1 MSKENINPQTVDLSS
16 LTVRDRETGFSLA
29 ELKQVVYRR
38 WKPALA
44 VGVASFTGI
53 FLLTALRTPEYRS
66 ESLILL
72 ESPQNQEA
80 TSVAPT
86 LPAGN
91 QFYSLKDLSTEIFV
105 LRSNSM
111 VKQAL
116 ARLKQRYPDL
126 SLKQVVDNL
135 AIHQAIVNKV
145 PTDVLAVSYTDT
157 DPEKAKVVLETLGE
171 TYVDYSLQR
180 QKQQAANAIEF
191 IDGQLP
197 SAQAELNEAA
207 QEIRQFR
214 QIHQL
219 VDPEMSAVEAEGI
232 QQNVTEQIDRT
243 KIAIA
248 LNQEQSQELDRQ
260 LRELGQDTDTMV
272 ASSVLSQDGVY
283 QDLASQLKDVE
294 TQYNLGKVD
303 FTDDYHVLANLKDK
317 RQELK
322 KLLQERAE
330 QVLGKSISPQV
341 MERIVLAPSFTDSAA
356 SGSQAGSIAAAN
368 VEADAAQ
375 AESEGASPSNS
386 RRSSNARRSASSDR
400 STKSYG
406 IDRSSPG
413 SGTKVS
419 SEGSTLDVLASR
431 QLELKNEAASL
442 QGQLN
447 SLNQAKADAT
457 NKFSDIPGLQ
467 QTFMELK
474 RQLDLK
480 SQAYNYLLE
489 RRQELAISEAEEIAP
504 WRILNEA
511 FLPDKPVS
519 PNIKQGLIQALVA
532 GGFLGVAIAFILQQ
546 LDQTVKQVDEIKQIT
561 QLPLLGV
568 VPRVAE
574 PSIIANIHTT
584 KQAYSYYSSYTEGLR
599 SLAMNLRY
607 LIANDKQIKTLAV
620 TSSTS
625 AEGKSTIS
633 HNLGVVLAELDL
645 KVLVIDADLRKP
657 KLHKLARIDN
667 DSGLSEI
674 LSQEQAWQDYV
685 RSGMVAGLDLITAGA
700 TSPNPIALL
709 NSQRMKQ
716 LLCEWEQVYDYV
728 MIDTP
733 PIGVIADAKSL
744 AQEVDSML
752 FVTAIERASRKAIA
766 NSVEILRHSQ
776 CHVAGVVANM
786 VDPELDYYAYSY
798 HDSYYNQPHTRSSA
812 NQTVQAK
819 GKKSLLEQLWRK

>member
-1 MSKENINPQTVDLSS
+1 MSKENFSPQTVDLSALNTAS
-16 LTVRDRETGFSLA
+16 NRETGFSLA

-53 FLLTALRTPEYRS
+53 FLITALQTPEYRS

-72 ESPQNQEA
+72 ESPQNQESA
-80 TSVAPT
+80 SIAPSLAVGSQYYT
-86 LPAGN
+86 
-91 QFYSLKDLSTEIFV
+91 LKDLSTEIFV

-111 VKQAL
+111 VNKAIEKLQ
-116 ARLKQRYPDL
+116 QRYPNL
-126 SLKQVVDNL
+126 ELKKVVKNL

-157 DPEKAKVVLETLGE
+157 DPEKAKVILETLGE
-171 TYVDYSLQR
+171 TYISYSLQR
-180 QKQQAANAIEF
+180 QKQQAANAIAF
-191 IDGQLP
+191 IDSQLP
-197 SAQAELNEAA
+197 DAQAELDEAA
-207 QEIRQFR
+207 KEIRQFR
-214 QIHQL
+214 QANQL
-219 VDPEMSAVEAEGI
+219 VDPELSAVEAEGL
-232 QQNVTEQIDRT
+232 QQHVAEQIEQT

-248 LNQEQSQELDRQ
+248 LNRNQLQELNRQ
-260 LRELGQDTDTMV
+260 LGDLGQDSDTMV

-283 QDLASQLKDVE
+283 QNLAAQLKDVE

-317 RQELK
+317 RRELK

-330 QVLGKSISPQV
+330 QVLGKSVSPKV
-341 MERIVLAPSFTDSAA
+341 LKRIVLAPSYTDTPAGGEITDSTVT
-356 SGSQAGSIAAAN
+356 SDSDTSQTTGAAN
-368 VEADAAQ
+368 RF
-375 AESEGASPSNS
+375 GINNPSQ
-386 RRSSNARRSASSDR
+386 
-400 STKSYG
+400 G
-406 IDRSSPG
+406 Q
-413 SGTKVS
+413 SGTRVS
-419 SEGSTLDVLASR
+419 SEGSTLEVLASR
-431 QLELKNEAASL
+431 QLELQNQAASL
-442 QGQLN
+442 QGQLTTLIQ
-447 SLNQAKADAT
+447 SQADA
-457 NKFSDIPGLQ
+457 NSKFLNIPSLQ
-467 QTFMELK
+467 QTFTELK
-474 RQLDLK
+474 RQVDLK

-511 FLPDKPVS
+511 FLPSKPVS
-519 PNIKQGLIQALVA
+519 PNIKQGLIQALIA

-546 LDQTVKQVDEIKQIT
+546 LDQTVKQVDEVKQIT

-574 PSIIANIHTT
+574 PSIVGNIPTT

-607 LIANDKQIKTLAV
+607 LMADGKQIKTLAV

-633 HNLGVVLAELDL
+633 HNLGIVLAEFDL
-645 KVLVIDADLRKP
+645 RVLIVDADLRKP
-657 KLHKLARIDN
+657 KLHKLAEIKN
-667 DSGLSEI
+667 NTGLSEI
-674 LSQEQAWQDYV
+674 IAQKVPWSEQIQ
-685 RSGMVAGLDLITAGA
+685 AGVVDNLDLITAGA

-716 LLCEWEQVYDYV
+716 LVAEWSQAYDYV
-728 MIDTP
+728 IIDTP

-752 FVTAIERASRKAIA
+752 FVTAIERASRKAIT
-766 NSVEILRHSQ
+766 NSVEILHNSQ
-776 CHVAGVVANM
+776 CHIAGVVANM

-798 HDSYYNQPHTRSSA
+798 HDSYYNQPQNSEPERTK
-812 NQTVQAK
+812 TE
-819 GKKSLLEQLWRK
+819 GKKGLLEQFRRR

>member
-1 MSKENINPQTVDLSS
+1 MSKENFSPQTVDLSALNS
-16 LTVRDRETGFSLA
+16 ASNRETGFSLA

-53 FLLTALRTPEYRS
+53 FLITALQTPEYRS

-72 ESPQNQEA
+72 ESPQNQESA
-80 TSVAPT
+80 SIAPSLAVGSQYYT
-86 LPAGN
+86 
-91 QFYSLKDLSTEIFV
+91 LKDLSTEIFV

-111 VKQAL
+111 VNKAIEKLQ
-116 ARLKQRYPDL
+116 QRYPNL
-126 SLKQVVDNL
+126 ELKKVVKNL

-157 DPEKAKVVLETLGE
+157 DPEKAKVILETLGE
-171 TYVDYSLQR
+171 TYISYSLQR
-180 QKQQAANAIEF
+180 QKQQAANAIAF
-191 IDGQLP
+191 IDSQLP
-197 SAQAELNEAA
+197 DAQAELDEAA
-207 QEIRQFR
+207 KEIRQFR
-214 QIHQL
+214 QANQL
-219 VDPEMSAVEAEGI
+219 VDPELSAVEAEGL
-232 QQNVTEQIDRT
+232 QQHVAEQIEQT

-248 LNQEQSQELDRQ
+248 LNRNQLQELNRQ
-260 LRELGQDTDTMV
+260 LGDLGQDSDTMV

-283 QDLASQLKDVE
+283 QNLAAQLKDVE

-330 QVLGKSISPQV
+330 QVLGKSVSPKV
-341 MERIVLAPSFTDSAA
+341 LKRIVLAPSYTDTPAGGEITDSGAET
-356 SGSQAGSIAAAN
+356 AN
-368 VEADAAQ
+368 VETAD
-375 AESEGASPSNS
+375 SG
-386 RRSSNARRSASSDR
+386 SSSQTASSVNR
-400 STKSYG
+400 FSINNPSQ
-406 IDRSSPG
+406 IQ
-413 SGTKVS
+413 SGTRVS
-419 SEGSTLDVLASR
+419 SEGSTLEILASR
-431 QLELKNEAASL
+431 QLELQNQAASL
-442 QGQLN
+442 QGQLTTLIQ
-447 SLNQAKADAT
+447 SQADA
-457 NKFSDIPGLQ
+457 NSKFLNIPSLQ
-467 QTFMELK
+467 QTFTELK
-474 RQLDLK
+474 RQVDLK

-511 FLPDKPVS
+511 FLPSKPVS
-519 PNIKQGLIQALVA
+519 PNIKQGLIQALIA

-546 LDQTVKQVDEIKQIT
+546 LDQTVKQVDEVKQIT

-568 VPRVAE
+568 VPRVSE
-574 PSIIANIHTT
+574 PSIVGNIPTT

-607 LIANDKQIKTLAV
+607 LMADGKQIKTLAV

-633 HNLGVVLAELDL
+633 HNLGIVLAEFDL
-645 KVLVIDADLRKP
+645 RVLIVDADLRKP
-657 KLHKLARIDN
+657 KLHKLAEIKN
-667 DSGLSEI
+667 NTGLSEI
-674 LSQEQAWQDYV
+674 IAQKVPWSEQIQ
-685 RSGMVAGLDLITAGA
+685 AGVVDNLDLITAGA

-716 LLCEWEQVYDYV
+716 LVAEWSQAYDYV
-728 MIDTP
+728 IIDTP

-752 FVTAIERASRKAIA
+752 FVTAIERASRKAIT
-766 NSVEILRHSQ
+766 NSVEILHNSQ
-776 CHVAGVVANM
+776 CHIAGVVANM

-798 HDSYYNQPHTRSSA
+798 HDSYYNQPQNSEPERTK
-812 NQTVQAK
+812 TE
-819 GKKSLLEQLWRK
+819 GKKGLLEQFRRR

>member
-1 MSKENINPQTVDLSS
+1 MSKENFSPQTVDLSALNTAS
-16 LTVRDRETGFSLA
+16 NRETGFSLA

-53 FLLTALRTPEYRS
+53 FLITALQTPEYRS

-72 ESPQNQEA
+72 ESPQNQESA
-80 TSVAPT
+80 SIAPSLAVGSQYYT
-86 LPAGN
+86 
-91 QFYSLKDLSTEIFV
+91 LKDLSTEIFV

-111 VKQAL
+111 VNKAIEKLQ
-116 ARLKQRYPDL
+116 QRYPNL
-126 SLKQVVDNL
+126 ELKKVVKNL

-157 DPEKAKVVLETLGE
+157 DPEKAKVILETLGE
-171 TYVDYSLQR
+171 TYISYSLQR
-180 QKQQAANAIEF
+180 QKQQAANAIAF
-191 IDGQLP
+191 IDSQLP
-197 SAQAELNEAA
+197 DAQAELDEAA
-207 QEIRQFR
+207 KEIRQFR
-214 QIHQL
+214 QANQL
-219 VDPEMSAVEAEGI
+219 VDPELSAVEAEGL
-232 QQNVTEQIDRT
+232 QQHVAEQIEQT

-248 LNQEQSQELDRQ
+248 LNRNQLQELNRQ
-260 LRELGQDTDTMV
+260 LGDLGQDSDTMV

-283 QDLASQLKDVE
+283 QNLAAQLKDVE

-317 RQELK
+317 RRELK

-330 QVLGKSISPQV
+330 QVLGKSVSPKV
-341 MERIVLAPSFTDSAA
+341 LKRIVLAPSYTDTPAGGEITDSTVT
-356 SGSQAGSIAAAN
+356 SDSDTSQTTGAAN
-368 VEADAAQ
+368 RF
-375 AESEGASPSNS
+375 GINNPSQ
-386 RRSSNARRSASSDR
+386 
-400 STKSYG
+400 G
-406 IDRSSPG
+406 Q
-413 SGTKVS
+413 SGTRVS
-419 SEGSTLDVLASR
+419 SEGSTLEVLASR
-431 QLELKNEAASL
+431 QLELQNQAASL
-442 QGQLN
+442 QGQLTTLIQ
-447 SLNQAKADAT
+447 SQADA
-457 NKFSDIPGLQ
+457 NSKFLNIPSLQ
-467 QTFMELK
+467 QTFTELK
-474 RQLDLK
+474 RQVDLK

-511 FLPDKPVS
+511 FLPSKPVS
-519 PNIKQGLIQALVA
+519 PNIKQGLIQALIA

-546 LDQTVKQVDEIKQIT
+546 LDQTVKQVDEVKQIT

-568 VPRVAE
+568 VPRVSE
-574 PSIIANIHTT
+574 PSIVGNIPTT

-607 LIANDKQIKTLAV
+607 LMADGKQIKTLAV

-633 HNLGVVLAELDL
+633 HNLGIVLAEFDL
-645 KVLVIDADLRKP
+645 RVLIVDADLRKP
-657 KLHKLARIDN
+657 KLHKLAEIKN
-667 DSGLSEI
+667 NTGLSEI
-674 LSQEQAWQDYV
+674 IAQKVPWSEQIQ
-685 RSGMVAGLDLITAGA
+685 AGVVDNLDLITAGA

-716 LLCEWEQVYDYV
+716 LVAEWSQAYDYV
-728 MIDTP
+728 IIDTP

-752 FVTAIERASRKAIA
+752 FVTAIERASRKAIT
-766 NSVEILRHSQ
+766 NSVEILHNSQ
-776 CHVAGVVANM
+776 CHIAGVVANM

-798 HDSYYNQPHTRSSA
+798 HDSYYNQPQNSEPERTK
-812 NQTVQAK
+812 TE
-819 GKKSLLEQLWRK
+819 GKKGLLEQFRRR